1 MDSRKAFKS
10 EHKDDKDRNNQSIN
24 DCGLNENK
32 PKHHCGVDF
41 TCCFGL
47 TCHTRS
53 AFAIEIAIA
62 AAPAVATIPTTAAA
76 ATALVET
83 VLSSAV
89 SVGAESTAGSDAW
102 SLG

>member
-1 MDSRKAFKS
+1 LPQR
-10 EHKDDKDRNNQSIN
+10 
-24 DCGLNENK
+24 L
-32 PKHHCGVDF
+32 
-41 TCCFGL
+41 L
-47 TCHTRS
+47 WL
-53 AFAIEIAIA
+53 
-62 AAPAVATIPTTAAA
+62 TIPTTAAA

>member
-1 MDSRKAFKS
+1 MIAVSMKTRP
-10 EHKDDKDRNNQSIN
+10 SIIAELILPAAS
-24 DCGLNENK
+24 GLRAIPE
-32 PKHHCGVDF
+32 V
-41 TCCFGL
+41 L
-47 TCHTRS
+47 
-53 AFAIEIAIA
+53 FAIEIAIA